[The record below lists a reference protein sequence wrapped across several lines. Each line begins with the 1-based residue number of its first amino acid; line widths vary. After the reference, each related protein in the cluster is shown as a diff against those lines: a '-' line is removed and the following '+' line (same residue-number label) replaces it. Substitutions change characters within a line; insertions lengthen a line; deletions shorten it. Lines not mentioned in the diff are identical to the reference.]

1 MSSTAPRHTALDAL
15 HRSLGATMTDFAGWD
30 MPLRYGSERDEHT
43 AVRTRAGLFDLSHM
57 GEITVT
63 GPQAASF
70 LNHALVGNIASV
82 GTGRARYTMICRS
95 DGGIL
100 DDLIVYR
107 LAETEAGSAHY
118 MVVAN
123 ASNAQ
128 VVLDAL
134 TERAAGFDVEVRDDR
149 DAYALIA
156 VQGPQS
162 AGVLTSLTDADL
174 DGLKYY
180 AGLPGTVAGVPALIA
195 RTGYTGEDGFELFV
209 KPEHAVELWQ
219 ALTKAGEGVGLVP
232 CGLSCR
238 DTLRL
243 EAGMPLYGHELS
255 TSLTPFDAGLGRV
268 VKFEKE
274 GDFVGRE
281 ALQEAATRSEQN
293 PRGSSSAWSP
303 RAAGSRA
310 PDTPSSRTAGS
321 SARSP
326 PAPPPP
332 RWASRSRW
340 RTSTR
345 RTRHRARPVS
355 EWTSGAVTS
364 RTRSWRCRS
373 TSVRSSGRKQS
384 ACVTLRTFRCSRTF
398 PAVPLHQHSP
408 AYRRIQAMSNPQQL
422 RYSKEHEWLSGAE
435 NGVSTVGITEHAAN
449 ALGDVVFVQLPEVGA
464 GVTAGETCGE
474 LESTK
479 SVSDLYSP
487 VNGEVTEVNEDVVN
501 DPSLVNSAP
510 FEGGWLFKVRVAEE
524 PADLLSADE
533 YTAFSAG

>member
-1 MSSTAPRHTALDAL
+1 MSSNAPRLTALDAL

-30 MPLRYGSERDEHT
+30 MPLRYGSERDEHL

-63 GPQAASF
+63 GPGAAAL

-82 GTGRARYTMICRS
+82 GVGRARYTMICRE

-107 LAETEAGSAHY
+107 LAENEY

-134 TERAAGFDVEVRDDR
+134 TERAAGFDALVRDDR

-156 VQGPQS
+156 VQGPES
-162 AGVLTSLTDADL
+162 PGILKSLTDADL

-209 KPEHAVELWQ
+209 APSDAEKLWQ
-219 ALTKAGEGVGLVP
+219 ALTDAGAPVGLVP

-243 EAGMPLYGHELS
+243 EAGMPLYGHELT

-274 GDFVGRE
+274 GDFVGRA
-281 ALQEAATRSEQN
+281 ALQEAASRAAEN
-293 PRGSSSAWSP
+293 PPRVLVGLVAEGRRVP
-303 RAAGSRA
+303 RAGFSVVADGKVI
-310 PDTPSSRTAGS
+310 GE
-321 SARSP
+321 
-326 PAPPPP
+326 
-332 RWASRSRW
+332 
-340 RTSTR
+340 
-345 RTRHRARPVS
+345 V
-355 EWTSGAVTS
+355 TSGAPS
-364 RTRSWRCRS
+364 P
-373 TSVRSSGRKQS
+373 
-384 ACVTLRTFRCSRTF
+384 TLGK
-398 PAVPLHQHSP
+398 PIAM
-408 AYRRIQAMSNPQQL
+408 AYVDA
-422 RYSKEHEWLSGAE
+422 A
-435 NGVSTVGITEHAAN
+435 HAAT
-449 ALGDVVFVQLPEVGA
+449 GTA
-464 GVTAGETCGE
+464 GVGVDIRGSHEP
-474 LESTK
+474 
-479 SVSDLYSP
+479 Y
-487 VNGEVTEVNEDVVN
+487 EVVA
-501 DPSLVNSAP
+501 LP
-510 FEGGWLFKVRVAEE
+510 FYKRQK
-524 PADLLSADE
+524 
-533 YTAFSAG
+533 

>member
-1 MSSTAPRHTALDAL
+1 MSSTELRHTALDAL

-63 GPQAASF
+63 GPQAADL
-70 LNHALVGNIASV
+70 LNHALVGDLAGV
-82 GTGRARYTMICRS
+82 GVGRARYTMICRA

-107 LAETEAGSAHY
+107 LAATEF

-134 TERAAGFDVEVRDDR
+134 VERASGFDAEVRDDR

-156 VQGPQS
+156 VQGPE
-162 AGVLTSLTDADL
+162 APGILKSLTDADL

-209 KPEHAVELWQ
+209 RPEHAVALWQ
-219 ALTKAGEGVGLVP
+219 ALTEAGEGAGLVP

-268 VKFEKE
+268 VKFQKE

-281 ALQEAATRSEQN
+281 ALLAAAERAASEP
-293 PRGSSSAWSP
+293 PRVLVGLVAEGRRIP
-303 RAAGSRA
+303 RAGFSVVAG
-310 PDTPSSRTAGS
+310 DQVIGE
-321 SARSP
+321 
-326 PAPPPP
+326 
-332 RWASRSRW
+332 
-340 RTSTR
+340 
-345 RTRHRARPVS
+345 V
-355 EWTSGAVTS
+355 TSGAPS
-364 RTRSWRCRS
+364 P
-373 TSVRSSGRKQS
+373 
-384 ACVTLRTFRCSRTF
+384 TLGK
-398 PAVPLHQHSP
+398 PIAM
-408 AYRRIQAMSNPQQL
+408 AYVDA
-422 RYSKEHEWLSGAE
+422 A
-435 NGVSTVGITEHAAN
+435 HAAPGTPGVAVDIRGSHEPYEIV
-449 ALGDVVFVQLPEVGA
+449 AL
-464 GVTAGETCGE
+464 
-474 LESTK
+474 
-479 SVSDLYSP
+479 
-487 VNGEVTEVNEDVVN
+487 
-501 DPSLVNSAP
+501 P
-510 FEGGWLFKVRVAEE
+510 FYKRQK
-524 PADLLSADE
+524 
-533 YTAFSAG
+533 